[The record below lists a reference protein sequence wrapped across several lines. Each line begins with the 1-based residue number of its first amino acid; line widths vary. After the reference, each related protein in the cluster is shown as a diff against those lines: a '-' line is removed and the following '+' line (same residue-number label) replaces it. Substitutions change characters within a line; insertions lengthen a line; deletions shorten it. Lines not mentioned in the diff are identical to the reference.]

1 MLRELTGILKET
13 EDAGVKIISCSKQF
27 QPSFTA
33 SIYIRLATYQMMADD
48 FEDLAP
54 ANACV
59 HLLALLRNIRSGKG
73 VKQRA
78 RFWTPDG

>member
-1 MLRELTGILKET
+1 
-13 EDAGVKIISCSKQF
+13 
-27 QPSFTA
+27 
-33 SIYIRLATYQMMADD
+33 MMADD